1 MRSKGSY
8 IHVGKIL
15 SPFGVRGLIRFK
27 SFTSPKENVF
37 GFTSLFIEEK
47 GCLVNLKICGYKNYR
62 NNFLVEFSNID
73 NRSIAS
79 MYTNKFVFIKKES
92 LPSIPEGEFYWAD
105 LTGFKVINENNFEL
119 GKVVDF
125 IETGSKD
132 VMRILGSK
140 EIFIPFVWNHYIL
153 RVDDKDRTIIV
164 DWEQDW

>member
-1 MRSKGSY
+1 
-8 IHVGKIL
+8 
-15 SPFGVRGLIRFK
+15 
-27 SFTSPKENVF
+27 
-37 GFTSLFIEEK
+37 
-47 GCLVNLKICGYKNYR
+47 
-62 NNFLVEFSNID
+62 
-73 NRSIAS
+73 
-79 MYTNKFVFIKKES
+79 
-92 LPSIPEGEFYWAD
+92 

-153 RVDDKDRTIIV
+153 QVDDKDRTIIV